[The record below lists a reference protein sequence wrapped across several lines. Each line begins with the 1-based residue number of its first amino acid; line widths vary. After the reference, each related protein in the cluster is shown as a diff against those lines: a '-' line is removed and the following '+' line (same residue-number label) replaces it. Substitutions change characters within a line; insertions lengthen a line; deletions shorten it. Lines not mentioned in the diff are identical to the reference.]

1 MHKFTKLMLVVGIVL
16 TLISF
21 IVMVIGYGFAFDQI
35 LEEDDEEEIDL
46 NLEWNGPSPNSWDA
60 SNLDSGKFVYIF
72 ASTGDQIE
80 VSLSGADENNYFIN
94 CESQDSCFS
103 GVSKATGRAI
113 SYIGELE
120 YSGERDV
127 RTLEFS
133 GDGEIEIYTSDYDD
147 LPGSDGFLLAGLGV
161 WGCCCGVF
169 FLIIGGVSAFMI
181 KDNKTNFVV
190 LQNGSNLG
198 QPFFST
204 PSTVQQ
210 IANVPTQAMNNPD
223 ALSYYQSL
231 LHQGYDQNTA
241 NETTKIYYPDWKHG
255 E

>member
-35 LEEDDEEEIDL
+35 LEEEEEEIDL
-46 NLEWNGPSPNSWDA
+46 NLEWNGSSPNSWDA
-60 SNLDSGKFVYIF
+60 SNLESGKFVYIF
-72 ASTGDQIE
+72 ASTGGQIE
-80 VSLSGADENNYFIN
+80 VSLTGADENNYFIN

-103 GVSKATGRAI
+103 GFSKATGRAI

-133 GDGEIEIYTSDYDD
+133 GAGEIEIYTSDYDD
-147 LPGSDGFLLAGLGV
+147 LPGEEGFLLAGLGI

-181 KDNKTNFVV
+181 KDNKTNLVV

-198 QPFFST
+198 QPFFSP
-204 PSTVQQ
+204 PSTAQQ
-210 IANVPTQAMNNPD
+210 TANVSTQAMNTPD

-231 LHQGYDQNTA
+231 LHQGYDQKTA

>member
-1 MHKFTKLMLVVGIVL
+1 MHKFTKWMLVLGIVL

-21 IVMVIGYGFAFDQI
+21 IVMVVGYGFAFEQI
-35 LEEDDEEEIDL
+35 LEEDEEEIDW
-46 NLEWNGPSPNSWDA
+46 NLEWSGPSPNSWDA
-60 SNLDSGKFVYIF
+60 SNLDSGKFVYVF
-72 ASTGDQIE
+72 ASVEDQVE
-80 VSLSGADENNYFIN
+80 VSLIGADENNYFID

-103 GVSKATGRAI
+103 GVSITTGREV

-147 LPGSDGFLLAGLGV
+147 LAGSEGFFLAGLGIF
-161 WGCCCGVF
+161 GCCCGVF
-169 FLIIGGVSAFMI
+169 FLLIGGVSAFMV
-181 KDNKTNFVV
+181 KDNKTNLVV
-190 LQNGSNLG
+190 LQNGSNFG
-198 QPFFST
+198 QPFIAPS
-204 PSTVQQ
+204 STVQQ
-210 IANVPTQAMNNPD
+210 TANVSTQVTNNPD

-231 LHQGYDQNTA
+231 LHQGYDLKTA